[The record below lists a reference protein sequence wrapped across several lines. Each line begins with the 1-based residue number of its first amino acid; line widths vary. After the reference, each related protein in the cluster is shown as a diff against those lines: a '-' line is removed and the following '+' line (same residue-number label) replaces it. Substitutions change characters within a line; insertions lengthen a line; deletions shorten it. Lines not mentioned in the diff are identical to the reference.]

1 MHSCDALVANLT
13 PFRGVS
19 ADAGTAFE
27 VGFMR
32 ALGRPVLG
40 YTYTG
45 LAYVE
50 RPKPIV
56 HLCGRLTTRTATIWR
71 SKTSILQRTL

>member
-1 MHSCDALVANLT
+1 MRSCDLLIANLT

-19 ADAGTAFE
+19 MDSGTAFE

-40 YTYTG
+40 YT
-45 LAYVE
+45 
-50 RPKPIV
+50 
-56 HLCGRLTTRTATIWR
+56 TATDTIGSAR
-71 SKTSILQRTL
+71 RPIGSATHCRTIAMPPTSTSRTSTRLRT